1 MSETVGP
8 SALSTSK
15 IHRSNV
21 LAPTADIR
29 FGMVQRIFNGAIRLI
44 GWKVVG
50 TWPPIKRC
58 VFLVAPHTSN
68 WDLPIGLCAGFS
80 SGIFLAWSY
89 GFMMKDV
96 MFRGPLGPIMRRLGG
111 LAIDRNSPHA
121 AVHQM
126 AQVFAERERFILAVT
141 PEGTRSRRDHWKS
154 GFYYIALEAKVPIV
168 PVAFDYRLKE
178 VGLGEPMML
187 SGNREA
193 DVELFRQFYQDVTPK
208 CPEKFGPVKFRDTE
222 PSAEPQ

>member
-1 MSETVGP
+1 MSETAGT
-8 SALSTSK
+8 SALSAPK
-15 IHRSNV
+15 IHRDNV

-29 FGMVQRIFNGAIRLI
+29 FGMVQRIFTWLMRLI

-50 TWPPIKRC
+50 TWPPIDKC
-58 VFLVAPHTSN
+58 LFLVAPHTSN

-80 SGIFLAWSY
+80 SGILRAWPY

-96 MFRGPLGPIMRRLGG
+96 MFHGPLGPIMRWLGG
-111 LAIDRNSPHA
+111 LAIDRSSPHA
-121 AVHQM
+121 AVPQM
-126 AQVFAERERFILAVT
+126 AKVLAERERFILAVT
-141 PEGTRSRRDHWKS
+141 PEGTRSRRDYWKS

-178 VGLGEPMML
+178 VGLGAPITL
-187 SGNREA
+187 SGDREA

-208 CPEKFGPVKFRDTE
+208 CPENFGPVRFRDAE

>member
-1 MSETVGP
+1 MSETVGT
-8 SALSTSK
+8 SALSAPK
-15 IHRSNV
+15 IHRDNV

-29 FGMVQRIFNGAIRLI
+29 FGMVQRVFTWLIRLI

-50 TWPPIKRC
+50 TWPPIKQS

-80 SGIFLAWSY
+80 SGILLAWSY

-96 MFRGPLGPIMRRLGG
+96 MFRGPLGPIMRWLGG
-111 LAIDRNSPHA
+111 LAVDRTSPHA
-121 AVHQM
+121 AVQQM
-126 AQVFAERERFILAVT
+126 AKVFAERERFILAVT

-178 VGLGEPMML
+178 VGLGEPLML
-187 SGNREA
+187 SGDLDV
-193 DVELFRQFYQDVTPK
+193 DVETFRRFYQDVTPK
-208 CPEKFGPVKFRDTE
+208 RPENFGPVKFRDGE
-222 PSAEPQ
+222 PPAVQA